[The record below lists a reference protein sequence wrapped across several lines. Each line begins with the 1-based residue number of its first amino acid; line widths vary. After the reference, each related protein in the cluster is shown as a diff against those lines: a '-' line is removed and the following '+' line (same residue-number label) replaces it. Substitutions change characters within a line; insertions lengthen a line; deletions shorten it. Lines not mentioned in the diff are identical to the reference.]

1 MKQELVKQEQKME
14 ILSDI
19 KGSMNIKKEGG
30 EPKEVHIDPPVPSK
44 KLPQTYDISPK
55 ILRQFRIYN
64 ISSTQPVVLPLSRD
78 TEWQQIL
85 QLYV

>member
-1 MKQELVKQEQKME
+1 ME

-19 KGSMNIKKEGG
+19 KGSKNIKKEGG
-30 EPKEVHIDPPVPSK
+30 EPKEVHIDPPIPTK

-64 ISSTQPVVLPLSRD
+64 ISSTQPVVLPYSRD
-78 TEWQQIL
+78 TEWQ
-85 QLYV
+85 